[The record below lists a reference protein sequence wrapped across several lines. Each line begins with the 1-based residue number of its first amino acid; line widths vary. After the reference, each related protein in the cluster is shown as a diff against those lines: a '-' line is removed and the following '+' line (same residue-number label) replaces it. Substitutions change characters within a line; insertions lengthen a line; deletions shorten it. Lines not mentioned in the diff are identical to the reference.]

1 MAMPTIDDV
10 RDLVWRGHKKGAR
23 TPEEALNRLWKIH
36 LDARKEKYGTEF
48 VSSAP
53 EALTAENTSIVSEKW
68 SSDDLGK
75 LIDKDRKKPPRYE
88 NWPVVMVK
96 HQGRDCLIDGGKRIT
111 KWRAKPP
118 TFHEIWIVEVIT

>member
-1 MAMPTIDDV
+1 MPTIDDV

-53 EALTAENTSIVSEKW
+53 EALTAENTSMFPRNGPLTTWASSSTRTERNRRGMKIGLSSW
-68 SSDDLGK
+68 SSIK
-75 LIDKDRKKPPRYE
+75 AAI
-88 NWPVVMVK
+88 
-96 HQGRDCLIDGGKRIT
+96 
-111 KWRAKPP
+111 A
-118 TFHEIWIVEVIT
+118 